1 MKLELRAGLLY
12 VLCSDFI
19 LILFHFIVYQRAERH
34 RSQRYCQKLHV
45 QITHRNLQGSRG
57 PQRYTKQHE
66 SLIHTSVQH
75 NASVCGHCGSEGRR
89 GCRSGR
95 QVQHPDG
102 LMDEAVSQ
110 SAGFGPE
117 VLQSPS

>member
-66 SLIHTSVQH
+66 SLIHT
-75 NASVCGHCGSEGRR
+75 
-89 GCRSGR
+89 
-95 QVQHPDG
+95 QVSNTMRVFVGTVGQRADVGAG
-102 LMDEAVSQ
+102 LVDRFSILTA
-110 SAGFGPE
+110 
-117 VLQSPS
+117 